1 MSGLPD
7 RMIAIDPDR
16 PGGPEVLLP
25 VTRPVPQPGPGE
37 VLIRVAAAGV
47 NRPDI
52 LQRRGL
58 YPMPP
63 GAPSI
68 MGLELAGTVVAV
80 GADVLRWQVG
90 AQVCA
95 LVAGGAYAEYAVA
108 SEGLCLPVPDGLTL
122 IEAAGLPETYFTVW
136 TNLFDRGFADRGE
149 TVLVHGGTSG
159 IGTTAIQLAK
169 AFELSI
175 IVTCGSDEKC
185 AAARDLGADVAIN
198 YKAQDFVAAVQ
209 AATDGRGVDIVLD
222 MVGGDYLPRNIACLA
237 ENGRHV
243 SIGLQHGS
251 KGELDLAAVLKRRL
265 MLTGSALRPR
275 SLAFKTLIADSLEQE
290 IWPLFADGTLRPVVD
305 RVFPLAR
312 AEDAH
317 RWMESGRHVGK
328 IILDVAAS
336 VPKA

>member
-1 MSGLPD
+1 MSGLSD

-16 PGGPEVLLP
+16 PGGPELLLP

-58 YPMPP
+58 YPVPP

-80 GADVLRWQVG
+80 GADVVRWQIG
-90 AQVCA
+90 SQVCA
-95 LVAGGAYAEYAVA
+95 LVAGGAYAEFAVA

-122 IEAAGLPETYFTVW
+122 IEAAGLPEAYFTVW

-169 AFELSI
+169 AFDLSI

-198 YKAQDFVAAVQ
+198 YKTQDFVAEVQ
-209 AATDGRGVDIVLD
+209 AATGGRGVDIVLD
-222 MVGGDYLPRNIACLA
+222 MIGGDYLPRNIACLA

-251 KGELDLAAVLKRRL
+251 KGELDLAAVLLRRL

-275 SLAFKTLIADSLEQE
+275 SLAFKTLIADSLEKE
-290 IWPLFADGTLRPVVD
+290 IWPLFADATLRPVVD

-336 VPKA
+336 VPKG